1 MCTHVTYST
10 NKIAR
15 KFTGAVVEAL
25 VRPGYL
31 AQLYESQLKQRRVC
45 DKGWPKIV
53 MNGVDEQELLTV
65 VPQVLKRLCKIVARG
80 FYESEHAAIITLL
93 TNSKY
98 PCLQEDDL
106 SRMLGFDKKQL
117 RQSLVRLKNE
127 KLIKQ
132 RIHKEKNSETGT
144 TLSFNYYFINY
155 KVFVNV
161 VKYKLDHVRKKIE
174 SEEKQ
179 AKNRPSFVCTQC
191 EKKYSDLEVDRLL
204 DFETGHLKCTIC
216 EGLVEEDSAE
226 IKQSNTSRTS
236 LARFNEQMEPIFKL
250 LRECEEMNLS
260 PAILEPEP
268 QRAQL
273 ESAASGSRPS
283 GPRGN
288 KPAWANDAGGSDVS
302 GPGIK
307 VDIMGGEEDEVATA
321 NKPRPKEAPIWM
333 RQSTVVAAPGI
344 QTDAL
349 HSTQVPQQ
357 GEATHSKTGT
367 AGKDDE
373 ILAELLVHESVNK
386 KPRLDIN
393 EALGEGAGNDDS
405 DSGSDES
412 DFETPTPGPAA
423 KASDVTESMDGHTE
437 SEQEDDEAHEIKIK
451 VGDKMVA
458 INDVTDKML
467 RQMTTEEHDAYT
479 KALQHVYSQFY

>member
-1 MCTHVTYST
+1 
-10 NKIAR
+10 
-15 KFTGAVVEAL
+15 
-25 VRPGYL
+25 
-31 AQLYESQLKQRRVC
+31 
-45 DKGWPKIV
+45 
-53 MNGVDEQELLTV
+53 MNGTVDEQELLTV
-65 VPQVLKRLCKIVARG
+65 VPPVLKRLCKIVVRG
-80 FYESEHAAIITLL
+80 FYESEHAAIVTLL
-93 TNSKY
+93 TNSQY

-106 SRMLGFDKKQL
+106 SRLLGFDKKQL

-132 RIHKEKNSETGT
+132 RVHKEKNPETGV

-204 DFETGHLKCTIC
+204 DLETGQLKCTIC
-216 EGLVEEDSAE
+216 EGQVEEDSAE
-226 IKQSNTSRTS
+226 IKQSNTSRTN
-236 LARFNEQMEPIFKL
+236 LARFNEQMEPIFRL
-250 LRECEEMNLS
+250 LRECEDMNLA

-268 QRAQL
+268 QAAQL
-273 ESAASGSRPS
+273 AGGASGSRPT

-288 KPAWANDAGGSDVS
+288 KPAWANDTGGSDIS

-307 VDIMGGEEDEVATA
+307 IDIMGDEDDEGAAA
-321 NKPRPKEAPIWM
+321 NKPRAKEAPIWM
-333 RQSTVVAAPGI
+333 RQSTVTSTPGI
-344 QTDAL
+344 QTDASA
-349 HSTQVPQQ
+349 STHVRQ
-357 GEATHSKTGT
+357 GEAVHKKGASK
-367 AGKDDE
+367 DEE
-373 ILAELLVHESVNK
+373 ILAELLVHESVSK

-393 EALGEGAGNDDS
+393 EALGEGADNDES
-405 DSGSDES
+405 DSGSDDS

-423 KASDVTESMDGHTE
+423 KESEVTESVEIHTE

-467 RQMTTEEHDAYT
+467 SQMTTEEHDAYT

>member
-1 MCTHVTYST
+1 
-10 NKIAR
+10 
-15 KFTGAVVEAL
+15 
-25 VRPGYL
+25 
-31 AQLYESQLKQRRVC
+31 
-45 DKGWPKIV
+45 
-53 MNGVDEQELLTV
+53 MNGTVDEQELLTV
-65 VPQVLKRLCKIVARG
+65 VPPILKRLCKVVARG

-93 TNSKY
+93 TNSQY

-106 SRMLGFDKKQL
+106 SRLLGFDKKQL

-132 RIHKEKNSETGT
+132 RVHKEKNPETGA

-191 EKKYSDLEVDRLL
+191 EKRYSDLEVDRLL
-204 DFETGHLKCTIC
+204 DLETGQLKCTLC
-216 EGLVEEDSAE
+216 EGLVEEDCVE
-226 IKQSNTSRTS
+226 IKQSNISRTT
-236 LARFNEQMEPIFKL
+236 LARFNEQMEPIFRL
-250 LRECEEMNLS
+250 LRDCEDLNLA

-268 QRAQL
+268 QAAQL
-273 ESAASGSRPS
+273 ASSISGTRPS
-283 GPRGN
+283 GPRSN
-288 KPAWANDAGGSDVS
+288 KPAWATDAGGSDVS

-307 VDIMGGEEDEVATA
+307 IDLMGNEDDEDAA
-321 NKPRPKEAPIWM
+321 SNKPRAKEAPIWM
-333 RQSTVVAAPGI
+333 RQSTVTTTPTPGI
-344 QTDAL
+344 QTDAAA
-349 HSTQVPQQ
+349 SGQVNQ
-357 GEATHSKTGT
+357 GEVTYNKLRG
-367 AGKDDE
+367 AGKDEE

-386 KPRLDIN
+386 KPRLDID
-393 EALGEGAGNDDS
+393 EALGEGVGNEDS
-405 DSGSDES
+405 DSDSDES
-412 DFETPTPGPAA
+412 DFETPAPGPVA
-423 KASDVTESMDGHTE
+423 KASKVTESMEIHTE

-451 VGDKMVA
+451 VGDKMVP

-467 RQMTTEEHDAYT
+467 SQMTTEEHDAYT

>member
-1 MCTHVTYST
+1 MI
-10 NKIAR
+10 N
-15 KFTGAVVEAL
+15 GA
-25 VRPGYL
+25 
-31 AQLYESQLKQRRVC
+31 
-45 DKGWPKIV
+45 
-53 MNGVDEQELLTV
+53 VDEQELLTV
-65 VPQVLKRLCKIVARG
+65 VPSVLKRLCKIVARG
-80 FYESEHAAIITLL
+80 FYESEHAAVITLL
-93 TNSKY
+93 TNSQY

-106 SRMLGFDKKQL
+106 SRLLGFDKKQL
-117 RQSLVRLKNE
+117 RQTLVRLKNE

-132 RIHKEKNSETGT
+132 RVHKEKNPETGA

-179 AKNRPSFVCTQC
+179 AKNRPSFVCSQC

-204 DFETGHLKCTIC
+204 DLETGQLKCTIC
-216 EGLVEEDSAE
+216 EGLVEEDYAE
-226 IKQSNTSRTS
+226 IKQSNTSRTN
-236 LARFNEQMEPIFKL
+236 LARFNEQMEPIFRL
-250 LRECEEMNLS
+250 LRECEDMNLA

-268 QRAQL
+268 LPAQL
-273 ESAASGSRPS
+273 SGGASGTRPS

-288 KPAWANDAGGSDVS
+288 KPTWANDAGGGEVS

-307 VDIMGGEEDEVATA
+307 IDIMGDEGDEGTDA
-321 NKPRPKEAPIWM
+321 NKPRPKETPIWM
-333 RQSTVVAAPGI
+333 RQSTVTSSPGI
-344 QTDAL
+344 QTDASA
-349 HSTQVPQQ
+349 STQAHH
-357 GEATHSKTGT
+357 GEASHKKPGG
-367 AGKDDE
+367 AGKDEE

-393 EALGEGAGNDDS
+393 EALGEGLNNEDS

-412 DFETPTPGPAA
+412 DFDTPAA
-423 KASDVTESMDGHTE
+423 GPKAPASEVTESMEIHTE
-437 SEQEDDEAHEIKIK
+437 SEPEDDEAHEIKIK

-467 RQMTTEEHDAYT
+467 SQMTTEEHNAYT
-479 KALQHVYSQFY
+479 KAFQHVYSQFY